1 MSRSQYQKA
10 HHISKT
16 TLTRRHKMTPKPRSS
31 QKPAMAKYHATRY
44 KIRTRKDDPFRVLPD
59 NVVGLIVQELPAVD
73 TETIRRVSKTWKAT
87 SEFFN
92 ANLALRTHF
101 PMATTKRLVAPNE
114 PNLEFRRL
122 CKYNPSPCQSFVFRA
137 LVIS

>member
-1 MSRSQYQKA
+1 
-10 HHISKT
+10 
-16 TLTRRHKMTPKPRSS
+16 
-31 QKPAMAKYHATRY
+31 MAKYHATRY

-101 PMATTKRLVAPNE
+101 PMATTKMLVAPNE